1 MATLEDAQMQNPIAH
16 IEAQLTRIEKRGEEL
31 HAQIAKLVKER
42 NALRSALVDLE
53 FIFEGQEDIKDG
65 PEGQQ
70 LPNDAMKAMTV
81 IRRALYGEHP

>member
-1 MATLEDAQMQNPIAH
+1 MANTEAGAVEYLESLCSSIA
-16 IEAQLTRIEKRGEEL
+16 KRGEEL

-42 NALRSALVDLE
+42 NALRAALIDLE

-70 LPNDAMKAMTV
+70 LPNDAMRAMTV
-81 IRRALYGEHP
+81 IRGALYP

>member
-1 MATLEDAQMQNPIAH
+1 MNDTGMDIDPIAH
-16 IEAQLTRIEKRGEEL
+16 IEALLARVEKRGEEL

-42 NALRSALVDLE
+42 NLLRNALTDLE

-70 LPNDAMKAMTV
+70 LPNDAMKAMTI
-81 IRRALYGEHP
+81 IRSVL

>member
-1 MATLEDAQMQNPIAH
+1 MIDGVEIQDIELKLDRIA
-16 IEAQLTRIEKRGEEL
+16 KRGEEL

-42 NALRSALVDLE
+42 NALRAALVDLE

-70 LPNDAMKAMTV
+70 LPNDAMRAMTV
-81 IRRALYGEHP
+81 IRRALYGE